1 MNKEKEE
8 QVLFF
13 LDNPEEKG
21 PKYDDF
27 GKEEEAEETTVTT
40 APVYYWCSQHNDFG
54 DI

>member
-8 QVLFF
+8 QVLIF

-27 GKEEEAEETTVTT
+27 GKEQEQEDVK
-40 APVYYWCSQHNDFG
+40 PVYIWCSQHNDFG